1 VGTPAGF
8 QMTASVHRYLPDMKF
23 VDEGDN
29 IQNDY
34 VAGITTSIVSI
45 IDDGGS
51 CLEPEIH

>member
-1 VGTPAGF
+1 
-8 QMTASVHRYLPDMKF
+8 MTASVHRYLPDMKF